1 MFYVSRILFII
12 QGLLILT
19 DGWLNIHL
27 LLCLSFAVV
36 IFMHTGLNLVK

>member
-1 MFYVSRILFII
+1 MFYVYRILLII

-19 DGWLNIHL
+19 DGWLNIH